1 MLQITSQNL
10 IRAALQCA
18 TQLQVAVNI
27 SIVDGGANQVAFQR
41 MDNAPLG
48 SIDVAHKKARS
59 AVFFGAPTD
68 ALGQLVSEQQL
79 HGFAETNNG
88 LILFAGG
95 EPIFKVGHQ
104 PNSEQ
109 QTLIGGIGI
118 SGGSAMQDKEIALFA
133 IKHYQT
139 TQTSNNYQPEE
150 QL

>member
-1 MLQITSQNL
+1 MLQLTSQNL
-10 IRAALQCA
+10 IQAALQCA
-18 TQLQVAVNI
+18 TQLNVAVNI
-27 SIVDGGANQVAFQR
+27 SIFDSGANLVAFQR

-79 HGFAETNNG
+79 HGFAQTNDG

-95 EPIFKVGHQ
+95 EPIT
-104 PNSEQ
+104 EQ
-109 QTLIGGIGI
+109 GKLLGGIGI

-133 IKHYQT
+133 IDQHIHI
-139 TQTSNNYQPEE
+139 QPGKKTLPKE

>member
-1 MLQITSQNL
+1 MLQLTSQNL
-10 IRAALQCA
+10 IQAALQCA
-18 TQLQVAVNI
+18 TQLNVAVNI
-27 SIVDGGANQVAFQR
+27 SIFDSGVNLVAFQR

-59 AVFFGAPTD
+59 AVLFGAPTD

-79 HGFAETNNG
+79 HGFAQTNGG

-95 EPIFKVGHQ
+95 EPIT
-104 PNSEQ
+104 EQ
-109 QTLIGGIGI
+109 GKLLGGIGI

-133 IKHYQT
+133 IDQHI
-139 TQTSNNYQPEE
+139 NIQPGKKTLPQE